1 MKGVLIMSYAYCPIC
16 MGENKLA
23 TEDKRVF
30 KEGSICKQCGNRVP
44 EREEF
49 DKMVVEELNKLNKND
64 TTEVINLLALAV
76 ETLGLKELASNL
88 YFNYPDLDEWETGN
102 YGFKHPALMRENMLV
117 IEHLK
122 NSLHTRHEIQLNSIV
137 KEAMDLYNA
146 YLIFN
151 YPNMDM
157 VVEKI
162 RDLVEACEMELNNMR
177 R

>member
-1 MKGVLIMSYAYCPIC
+1 MKGVLTMSYAYCPMCI
-16 MGENKLA
+16 GENKLV
-23 TEDKRVF
+23 TEEGEVF
-30 KEGSICKQCGNRVP
+30 REGSICKRCGNRVP

-49 DKMVVEELNKLNKND
+49 DKMVVKELNKLNKND

-76 ETLGLKELASNL
+76 ETLGLKELASIL
-88 YFNYPDLDEWETGN
+88 YLNYPNLDEWETGN
-102 YGFKHPALMRENMLV
+102 YGFKHPALMKENILV

-122 NSLHTRHEIQLNSIV
+122 NSLHIRHEIQLNSIV
-137 KEAMDLYNA
+137 KEAMDLYDA
-146 YLIFN
+146 YLRFN

-157 VVEKI
+157 VVGKI